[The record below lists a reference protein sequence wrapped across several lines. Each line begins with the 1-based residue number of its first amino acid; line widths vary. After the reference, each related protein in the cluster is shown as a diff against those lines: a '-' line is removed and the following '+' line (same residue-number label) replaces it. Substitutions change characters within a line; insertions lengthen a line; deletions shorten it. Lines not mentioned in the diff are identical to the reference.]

1 MDIFDEIRRRG
12 GVVRTRTLREAGY
25 GRGQIERALP
35 KLIRPRHGWLALRNA
50 DQELI
55 FAARHGVVI
64 GCISQARR
72 LGLWVSHEDRPH
84 VNSLTPH
91 RQRPRMHARVHW
103 NRPLIPR
110 HPDALVDRIENTLAT
125 VVACQPKE
133 HAIAV
138 IESALN
144 KQLITYTELTTL
156 PMSQAAKDI
165 VAACSRFSDSGLES
179 LVRTRLRWLR
189 VPIRQ
194 QVWLFGHRVDF
205 LIGERLVLQIDG
217 GHHVGAQRDSDI
229 RHDALL
235 HRHGYVVIRVS
246 YRQVMDEWPETQD
259 LILGAIARDL
269 HSA

>member
-12 GVVRTRTLREAGY
+12 GVVRTRALREAGY
-25 GRGQIERALP
+25 GRSQIERALP
-35 KLIRPRHGWLALRNA
+35 KLIQPRHGWLALRNA
-50 DQELI
+50 DKDLVL
-55 FAARHGVVI
+55 AARHSVVI

-72 LGLWVSHEDRPH
+72 LGLWVSHGNRPH
-84 VNSLTPH
+84 VN
-91 RQRPRMHARVHW
+91 RPAPGGRRPNIYARVHW
-103 NRPLIPR
+103 NKPVIPR
-110 HPDALVDRIENTLAT
+110 HPDALFDGIENTLAT
-125 VVACQPKE
+125 VIACQPRE
-133 HAIAV
+133 HAITV

-156 PMSQAAKDI
+156 PLSQSAQKI

-189 VPIRQ
+189 IPIRPQ
-194 QVWLFGHRVDF
+194 AWVLGHRVDF
-205 LIGERLVLQIDG
+205 LIGDRLVLQIDG

-229 RHDALL
+229 HHDALL
-235 HRHGYVVIRVS
+235 LQHGYVVIRVS
-246 YRQVMDEWPETQD
+246 YRHVMEQWPETQD